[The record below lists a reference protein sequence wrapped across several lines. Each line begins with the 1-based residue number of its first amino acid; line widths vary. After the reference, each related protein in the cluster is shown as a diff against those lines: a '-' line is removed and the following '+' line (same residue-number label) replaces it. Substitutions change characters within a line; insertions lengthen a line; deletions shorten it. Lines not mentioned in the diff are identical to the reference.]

1 MFASIE
7 LGWLFLLLPFLGF
20 LIIRS
25 AKHRRQLW
33 QKFHPSA
40 SFTLAI
46 ANAQPFLFIWRKSL
60 ILFAIA
66 CLIIGLMRP
75 QFGER
80 YQTVSPIGRQMFVIV
95 DTSLSMLAEDGAK
108 TRLDLVKYHIQ
119 QLLPKLDVDT
129 VSLVPYANLATT
141 YLPLTNDLSAVNLF
155 TDTLSVGMISSSGS
169 NIHSALSLVEK
180 TIQSQ
185 KPDHA
190 TVLIFSDGE
199 FSMPPTKDSLPKT
212 MTSGKVTGI
221 VVGIGSTSGEP
232 IPNRQP
238 DGQLIGYKT
247 DANGMIVL
255 SKRMD
260 DQLKRLATLM
270 NGVFIDGES
279 SPLVAESI
287 YRTLSQQ
294 STHQLQEQQRV
305 IPIERYVIPVGLAF
319 VLLLLH
325 QLLPKILQ
333 RFGPLL
339 LLICLAQPMHAAH
352 PGVEYFNNQRYSD
365 AKDQFI
371 NALQTSPSDGRIH
384 YNLGNTYFKLNNLD
398 RAIASYEDAL
408 STMPSEHQLNTLYNL
423 GTAHLANQN
432 FSSAIDAYKQV
443 LAIDPQHTQ
452 TLQNIEWALRQ
463 QQQQQQQQS
472 NDDDSQHNQNENQPQ
487 STDESD
493 SNDNEKNEE
502 NLDPSTQSTN
512 DASNNNSQ
520 STPNEQPTSPT
531 TESFTQ
537 QQVDELIESAE
548 RDALKKRHQAV
559 SELFQGSE
567 W

>member
-1 MFASIE
+1 MFASVE
-7 LGWLFLLLPFLGF
+7 LAWLFLLLPFLGF

-25 AKHRRQLW
+25 AKNRRELW
-33 QKFHPSA
+33 QKFHPSSA
-40 SFTLAI
+40 FTLAI
-46 ANAQPFLFIWRKSL
+46 ANAQPALFIWRKSL

-66 CLIIGLMRP
+66 CLITGLMRP

-80 YQTVSPIGRQMFVIV
+80 YQPVSPIGRQMFVIV

-119 QLLPKLDVDT
+119 QLLPKLDIDA
-129 VSLVPYANLATT
+129 VSLIPYANLATT
-141 YLPLTNDLSAVNLF
+141 YLPLTNDLSAVDLF

-185 KPDHA
+185 KSDHA

-199 FSMPPTKDSLPKT
+199 FSTPPTRGSLPKT

-247 DANGMIVL
+247 DANGTIVL

-260 DQLKRLATLM
+260 DQLNHLATLM

-305 IPIERYVIPVGLAF
+305 IPIERYIIPVGLAF
-319 VLLLLH
+319 VLLLLN

-339 LLICLAQPMHAAH
+339 LLLLCWTHPMHAAH
-352 PGVEYFNNQRYSD
+352 PGVEDFNNQRYSD

-371 NALQTSPSDGRIH
+371 NALQTTPSDGRIH
-384 YNLGNTYFKLNNLD
+384 YNLGNAYFKLNNLD
-398 RAIASYEDAL
+398 SAIASYEDAL
-408 STMPSEHQLNTLYNL
+408 STVPSEHQLNTLYNL

-443 LAIDPQHTQ
+443 LAIDPQHTH

-463 QQQQQQQQS
+463 QQQQSPS
-472 NDDDSQHNQNENQPQ
+472 NDDQSQPNQNENQPQ
-487 STDESD
+487 STNESD

-502 NLDPSTQSTN
+502 NFDPPTQST
-512 DASNNNSQ
+512 SNVSNSNSQ
-520 STPNEQPTSPT
+520 STNNKQPTSPT